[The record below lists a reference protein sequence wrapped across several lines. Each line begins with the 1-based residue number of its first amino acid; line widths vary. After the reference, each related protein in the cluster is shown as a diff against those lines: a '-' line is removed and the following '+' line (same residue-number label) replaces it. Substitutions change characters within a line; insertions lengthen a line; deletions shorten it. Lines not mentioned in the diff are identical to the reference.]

1 MSRNWRTFA
10 LTPNSP
16 KMSPLF
22 ALFLFVLVDV
32 LGFSLVLPLFPYMR
46 REFSMSYTELGWL
59 QASNAIAQLIS
70 VPIIG
75 SMSDKYGR
83 KPMLIICVLGTLA
96 SFIMFAMADSVWMLF
111 ASRILDGAL
120 GGNISLA
127 QAWISGTTP
136 RTTHNDPFH
145 VHLIL
150 ISLTQM
156 CLWMAVPRHDHG

>member
-1 MSRNWRTFA
+1 
-10 LTPNSP
+10 
-16 KMSPLF
+16 MSPLF
-22 ALFLFVLVDV
+22 SLFLFVLVDV

-75 SMSDKYGR
+75 SLSDKYGR
-83 KPMLIICVLGTLA
+83 KPMLIICVIGTFV
-96 SFIMFAMADSVWMLF
+96 SFVMFAMADSVWMLF

-127 QAWISGTTP
+127 QAWISGSFAFSYSLLDL
-136 RTTHNDPFH
+136 RCI
-145 VHLIL
+145 IL
-150 ISLTQM
+150 NYY
-156 CLWMAVPRHDHG
+156 